1 MSHEYS
7 DKHGNIWSDIGGDG
21 VYKIIHSESKE
32 SAAAGFA
39 DASSYAKKMQGAA
52 KAFDESFS

>member
-1 MSHEYS
+1 MAHEYF
-7 DKHGNIWSDIGGDG
+7 DKHGNLWSDIGRDG
-21 VYKIIHSESKE
+21 AYKIIHSESNE

-39 DASSYAKKMQGAA
+39 DASSYAKKMQDAA